1 RVPCLPG
8 GAGGRLRPWAP
19 AGVRRQRV
27 EPTGRSRRREPRRQW
42 SPPGRRAYGL
52 DALRSILATAGSRR
66 QGKTGQRTAC
76 FSSFE
81 GLKRGMRPATV
92 TVWPV
97 RGFRRVR
104 GFLRATENV
113 PNPTSVTASP
123 RFSEA
128 RIPPSAARSARS
140 VPALGQPDAAAIRAT
155 ISAFVIS
162 SHTRRVHLHPERA
175 ARLVHHRFID
185 GRVAVLG
192 GESLDRASRH
202 GT

>member
-1 RVPCLPG
+1 
-8 GAGGRLRPWAP
+8 
-19 AGVRRQRV
+19 
-27 EPTGRSRRREPRRQW
+27 
-42 SPPGRRAYGL
+42 
-52 DALRSILATAGSRR
+52 
-66 QGKTGQRTAC
+66 
-76 FSSFE
+76 
-81 GLKRGMRPATV
+81 MRPATV

-128 RIPPSAARSARS
+128 LIPPSAARSARS

-162 SHTRRVHLHPERA
+162 AHTCRAHLHPERA
-175 ARLVHHRFID
+175 PRLVHHGLVD

-202 GT
+202 RTDERRNPLHARLRLGRPPHGRRLDGGAFIHHGGEWTAAGLLARIGLHLAELGHLAL